1 MRTGARGLPLHSQ
14 RGPARLPPAPPTNAR
29 SLHFKRCGARRR
41 RNRIRPASFDEL
53 WRILY
58 IYIFL
63 YICDIYGQE
72 AGSLRVIRTVLHSW
86 SKRGPRQGGG
96 RQPWGLTGLAP
107 HPVHVPSVAQGPR
120 SRSHSLPA
128 PSGKVAT
135 RVLPATLPFCL
146 ATSLGSSVP
155 FREG

>member
-1 MRTGARGLPLHSQ
+1 MTNYGA
-14 RGPARLPPAPPTNAR
+14 
-29 SLHFKRCGARRR
+29 FY
-41 RNRIRPASFDEL
+41 IY
-53 WRILY
+53 LY
-58 IYIFL
+58 IYL
-63 YICDIYGQE
+63 YIYGQE

-120 SRSHSLPA
+120 SHSHSMPA

-135 RVLPATLPFCL
+135 RVLPAALPFCL